1 MMLITFFCFHE
12 RYWTASSYFPSSV
25 LVKSLY
31 CGHCGHMYDVVM
43 QRLDNWTSL
52 TNAAIGPSPAQRRAA
67 TSENPTACTPY
78 VRNIPQLDAPPM
90 KYRTPTY

>member
-1 MMLITFFCFHE
+1 
-12 RYWTASSYFPSSV
+12 
-25 LVKSLY
+25 
-31 CGHCGHMYDVVM
+31 MYDVVM
-43 QRLDNWTSL
+43 QRLDNWTPL

-90 KYRTPTY
+90 KYRTPTYWLKRPTLQLSTTQRRECGRNTEWGI